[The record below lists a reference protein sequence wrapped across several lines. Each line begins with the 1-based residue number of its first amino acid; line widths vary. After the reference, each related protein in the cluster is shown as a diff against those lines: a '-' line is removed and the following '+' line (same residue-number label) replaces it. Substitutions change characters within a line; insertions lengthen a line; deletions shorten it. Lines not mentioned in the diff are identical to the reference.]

1 MSEIPRPV
9 KRIPLMDESRPKSPS
24 YWVTLPD
31 CQNKEI
37 SPLEILRRIFPKDI
51 DDYYMNLAKL
61 YFEFAK
67 QSREF
72 HQKQEYT
79 DKLNGKIEFSE
90 QYERTDPTQMV
101 ESAKIMIKY
110 LEEVVKNKRIGTI
123 ESTKEFDAAL
133 QLFLETG
140 RVDLEESKIIN
151 DDIKRATKYDEESK
165 SAVGKLDTL
174 AEEMRDEL
182 QYRPPE
188 EHLKNIRVRS
198 EHHEALD
205 QFTADYPRY
214 NNNDSKTRSG
224 ILKRLFYCYARLRVT
239 TYNEIDRAVRQV
251 LDDFYINYNV
261 TDFSRDS
268 ENYKLE
274 MLLDFNL
281 DKITFLFGDFVKRIQ
296 LTAHDTDVQLA
307 TILILLIDFI
317 NDYYSGKEIDPIA
330 LESLDSIIKNNLS
343 FGGLY
348 RDDIVSIFS
357 NLIYNLE
364 NNPRHKNDS
373 GLKLT

>member
-1 MSEIPRPV
+1 MSEMTKTEYIVPLYDKDRPRHPT
-9 KRIPLMDESRPKSPS
+9 
-24 YWVTLPD
+24 YWITLPD

-37 SPLEILRRIFPKDI
+37 SPWEILQRIFPKDI

-72 HQKQEYT
+72 HQKQKYT

-90 QYERTDPTQMV
+90 QHERTDPTQMV
-101 ESAKIMIKY
+101 TAAKRMIEY
-110 LEEVVKNKRIGTI
+110 LAGVVENKSIGTI
-123 ESTKEFDAAL
+123 ESAKEFDANL
-133 QLFLETG
+133 NRFLEAG
-140 RVDLEESKIIN
+140 RIDLEESKIIN
-151 DDIKRATKYDEESK
+151 EAINRATKSDEESK
-165 SAVGKLDTL
+165 SAAKELDTL
-174 AEEMRDEL
+174 AEEMRGEL

-224 ILKRLFYCYARLRVT
+224 ILKRLFDCYTRLRVT

-251 LDDFYINYNV
+251 LDDFYINYEI

-296 LTAHDTDVQLA
+296 LSAHETDVQLA

-348 RDDIVSIFS
+348 RDDIVSIFYS
-357 NLIYNLE
+357 LKDNLE

-373 GLKLT
+373 GPKLT